1 MGQEAV
7 CRARFEGRESEG
19 KAKLES
25 EDLRFA
31 GDFRFAIP
39 FREMRAVRA
48 EGGWLAVESARGTAE
63 LELGPAAEK
72 WAHKILHPKSRAEK
86 LGVKPGLRVAFAG
99 IAGADEAE
107 LRREIEEQG
116 GTIAGD
122 EGGALDLL
130 LVGADRRDDLR
141 GLESRRAALARDGAL
156 WIVYPKGQERIR
168 EGEVLAAGK
177 AAGLV
182 DVKVIAFSPTHTAL
196 KFVVPLSAR

>member
-7 CRARFEGRESEG
+7 CRARFEGRESHG

-39 FREMRAVRA
+39 FREMRSVRA

-86 LGVKPGLRVAFAG
+86 LGVKPGLRVAITGLAE
-99 IAGADEAE
+99 ADEAE
-107 LRREIEEQG
+107 LRREVEERG
-116 GTIAGD
+116 GVIASG
-122 EGGALDLL
+122 ESGPLDLL
-130 LVGADRRDDLR
+130 LAGADRRDDLR
-141 GLESRRAALARDGAL
+141 GLDARRTALARDGAL

-168 EGEVLAAGK
+168 EADVLAAGK